1 MRFPKETILYYIFG
15 VNTVEFCHSMSC
27 FDTIYVQN
35 NQVVLMPIELC
46 LNCNPTAE
54 SMKN

>member
-27 FDTIYVQN
+27 FVTIYAQN